1 MASCNSNP
9 GVHVGISNWFSRFI
23 WNIGSKTTL
32 SSNLSLHLDPQ
43 ALVSEEGTA
52 EAVIVSFSG
61 LSRDEVSV
69 TYIANRLS
77 IAQQCISIGTCQ

>member
-9 GVHVGISNWFSRFI
+9 GVHVGRSNWFSRFI
-23 WNIGSKTTL
+23 WTIGSKTTL

-52 EAVIVSFSG
+52 EAVVVTFSG
-61 LSRDEVSV
+61 LSRDEVSATFIV
-69 TYIANRLS
+69 NRFS
-77 IAQQCISIGTCQ
+77 IAQQCVSIGTCQ